1 MARSGRKR
9 AAKPRHPGGRVI
21 GERPDQIVGTVL
33 AQPHRRGDRDQLC
46 ASALGRACRR
56 AKLRRECYDAG
67 EDYAA
72 TVRRWRAAKGCP
84 TMLRLGGSSLSDG
97 PDAATVA
104 RWRKTILECD
114 SAMARE
120 CYAGWLAVKAAA
132 LDEID
137 VAAEWQEHFVIAMLA
152 LAVCMGKLPAG
163 VLKAS

>member
-9 AAKPRHPGGRVI
+9 AVKPRHPGGRVI

-56 AKLRRECYDAG
+56 ARLRRECYDAG

-72 TVRRWRAAKGCP
+72 LVRRWRAAKGAP
-84 TMLRLGGSSLSDG
+84 SDLRLGGAGGEG
-97 PDAATVA
+97 PDQATVD
-104 RWRKTILECD
+104 RWRRTILECD
-114 SAMARE
+114 GAMARE
-120 CYAGWLAVKAAA
+120 SREGWIAARA
-132 LDEID
+132 AMLDEID
-137 VAAEWQEHFVIAMLA
+137 VDMTWQEAFVCAMLG

-163 VLKAS
+163 ALKAG